1 MEWVLL
7 LVLAVVAALLVALPL
22 RGAGTEVEG
31 ADVER
36 LSDERA
42 LLLAELRELD
52 DDLAAD
58 RISVGDRHAGR
69 AALAPRLRAVT
80 EQLREA
86 GVAPAGGEDG
96 RA

>member
-7 LVLAVVAALLVALPL
+7 LILAAVAASLVALPL
-22 RGAGTEVEG
+22 RGAGTEGEG
-31 ADVER
+31 VDVER

-58 RISVGDRHAGR
+58 RISSGDRREGR

-80 EQLREA
+80 EQLRDA
-86 GVAPAGGEDG
+86 GLAAAGGGDG